1 VTSVAD
7 HLSDE
12 QLSTLLDAQLAA
24 ADETAALAHLAT
36 CSACTRRL
44 ADFRA
49 VSTLLRQLPEVEP
62 PRDFL
67 VGPRVVA
74 EPTNVIRLQR
84 WYTWSRAAAGSLA
97 AVFVFLVAG
106 TLFVDATRPITVPQA
121 ALAPAPRG
129 EVRTA
134 DSPAT
139 APTAN
144 TAGAESQPAAAPKP
158 AAPAAPPPAATPQ
171 QAPAAQQAA
180 KPATAAQEAA
190 KPAGAAQ
197 EASKPAAA
205 APAALQA
212 RAQPTPAANEQPLT
226 AADASDQVKAATS
239 VSALATATS
248 VPVAQPSRD
257 FAASP
262 VTDAAAP
269 WRAAASV
276 AGILAAL
283 ALLIAF
289 VVRHRLRAVRTHP
302 TTVQE

>member
-12 QLSTLLDAQLAA
+12 LLSTLLDAQLGP
-24 ADETAALAHLAT
+24 ADEAAALAHLAT
-36 CSACTRRL
+36 CSTCTQRL

-49 VSTLLRQLPEVEP
+49 VSAMLRRLPEIEA
-62 PRDFL
+62 PRDFSI
-67 VGPRVVA
+67 GPRGAVA
-74 EPTNVIRLQR
+74 EPSNVIRLQR

-106 TLFVDATRPITVPQA
+106 TLYVDATRPMSVPQA
-121 ALAPAPRG
+121 ALAPAPRA

-134 DSPAT
+134 ENQAT

-144 TAGAESQPAAAPKP
+144 TAGAPPPAAAPKP
-158 AAPAAPPPAATPQ
+158 AA
-171 QAPAAQQAA
+171 QAPAA
-180 KPATAAQEAA
+180 
-190 KPAGAAQ
+190 
-197 EASKPAAA
+197 PAAF
-205 APAALQA
+205 QS
-212 RAQPTPAANEQPLT
+212 RAQPTPAPSEALT

-239 VSALATATS
+239 VSALATPTS
-248 VPVAQPSRD
+248 VPLARQTRD
-257 FAASP
+257 VTTAP
-262 VTDAAAP
+262 TDAAAP
-269 WRAAASV
+269 WRTAASI

-289 VVRHRLRAVRTHP
+289 AVRHRLRAARTHP